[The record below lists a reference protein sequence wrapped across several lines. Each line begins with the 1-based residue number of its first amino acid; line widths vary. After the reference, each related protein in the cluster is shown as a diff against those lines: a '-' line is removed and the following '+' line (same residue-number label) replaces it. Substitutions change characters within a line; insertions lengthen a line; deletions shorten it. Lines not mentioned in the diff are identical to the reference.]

1 MSRKKILAVI
11 GTRPE
16 VIKMAPVIYELQ
28 KRSWAD
34 VRIVATEQHKDL
46 LYQMLNVFGIE
57 PDIKLSLMK
66 QNQDLSELTS
76 LAIAKL
82 NEILKQEKPDIVLAQ
97 GDTTTVMA
105 TAMVS
110 FYHKIPFGHIEAGLR
125 SGDLQNPFPEEFNR
139 IVADRVA
146 TFNFAP
152 TERAKQNLIREG
164 VDPKTIFV
172 TGNTVIDALFYILQ
186 KRTSEFPKEYT
197 NLVNG
202 KKILL
207 VTLHRRESFGKPL
220 REICEALKSIAHLR
234 EDVTV
239 IYPVHPNPNVRKVA
253 FEVLSN
259 IPNVY
264 LIEPLDYLRFVHLLK
279 KAYIVITD
287 SGGIQE
293 EAPALGKPVLVVR
306 DRTERVE
313 AEEHGVVKVIGR
325 KKEKIVNETLELL
338 DNPKEYKKIAKGYS
352 PYGDGKAAKRI
363 VDIIEKYLFK
373 S

>member
-1 MSRKKILAVI
+1 M
-11 GTRPE
+11 
-16 VIKMAPVIYELQ
+16 
-28 KRSWAD
+28 
-34 VRIVATEQHKDL
+34 
-46 LYQMLNVFGIE
+46 
-57 PDIKLSLMK
+57 
-66 QNQDLSELTS
+66 
-76 LAIAKL
+76 
-82 NEILKQEKPDIVLAQ
+82 
-97 GDTTTVMA
+97 
-105 TAMVS
+105 
-110 FYHKIPFGHIEAGLR
+110 
-125 SGDLQNPFPEEFNR
+125 
-139 IVADRVA
+139 
-146 TFNFAP
+146 
-152 TERAKQNLIREG
+152 
-164 VDPKTIFV
+164 
-172 TGNTVIDALFYILQ
+172 
-186 KRTSEFPKEYT
+186 
-197 NLVNG
+197 
-202 KKILL
+202 
-207 VTLHRRESFGKPL
+207 
-220 REICEALKSIAHLR
+220 
-234 EDVTV
+234 

-253 FEVLSN
+253 FKVLSN